1 MRKRA
6 ALAAYAAM
14 IPAGPV
20 INTAS
25 VSRAHSDAARTA
37 HSAAVADAKYIPAPP
52 KYTIVY
58 DSPQNAGGVDPATGQ
73 PFPAVGQYADVN
85 TNTVHSTPGMPK
97 RQVAQDVGQL
107 FGYGVLAPGD
117 RQYFQRVLGV
127 KDAPWD
133 NVQGAKVGAA
143 ATGDETFANYYAI
156 AATGGLKPG
165 ESVLMGQTSID
176 AERLK
181 KFTAALKRL
190 GKRRDLKPYK

>member
-6 ALAAYAAM
+6 ALATYAAL

-25 VSRAHSDAARTA
+25 ASRAQTSKAQAA
-37 HSAAVADAKYIPAPP
+37 HAAALADTRYIPAPP

-58 DSPQNAGGVDPATGQ
+58 DSPTNAGGINPETGQ
-73 PFPAVGQYADVN
+73 PFPSVGQYADVN
-85 TNTVHSTPGMPK
+85 TNTVHTTPGLPR

-107 FGYGVLAPGD
+107 FGYGVLSPGD
-117 RQYFQRVLGV
+117 RQYFTRILGAG
-127 KDAPWD
+127 DAPWD
-133 NVQGAKVGAA
+133 NVQGAQVGAPV
-143 ATGDETFANYYAI
+143 TGDETFADYYAV

-165 ESVLMGQTSID
+165 ESLAMGNTSID
-176 AERLK
+176 PERLR

-190 GKRRDLKPYK
+190 GKRRGLASYK

>member
-6 ALAAYAAM
+6 ALAAYAAL

-20 INTAS
+20 VST
-25 VSRAHSDAARTA
+25 VSRAHTSDARAA
-37 HSAAVADAKYIPAPP
+37 HAAAVADARYIPAPP
-52 KYTIVY
+52 KYTVVY
-58 DSPQNAGGVDPATGQ
+58 DSPQNAGGIDPATGQ
-73 PFPAVGQYADVN
+73 PFPSVGQYADVN
-85 TNTVHSTPGMPK
+85 TNTIHSTPGMPR

-117 RQYFQRVLGV
+117 RQYFQRILGV

-133 NVQGAKVGAA
+133 NVQGAKVGAS
-143 ATGDETFANYYAI
+143 ATGDETFADYYGV
-156 AATGGLKPG
+156 AATGGLKAG

-176 AERLK
+176 PERLR